1 MADSRVKIVDIQ
13 VNVAQAVQ
21 ALAQYGQAIDAAKE
35 MQKKLKKE
43 LKDGQIT
50 QQQYQTA
57 MAYSRVEVK
66 ANQIASND
74 LTSQIQR
81 QINMVKAQEGSIKQL
96 KAELAQAT
104 TQYQNMNRAERES
117 ADGTKLKAHIASLKT
132 EIASASAETV
142 SFYRNMGSTSGAE
155 KGLEGLKGKAAD
167 LAKQFAMMATGGGL
181 VALGKNIVETTR
193 NFEDGMARVQ
203 AVTNATQS
211 EFQMM
216 EEEALKWGSTTR
228 YTATEAANSLEN
240 LTRNGLSAE
249 QATAAL
255 GPTLQL
261 AQANT
266 IGLAEA
272 ADISTNVMN
281 GFGLQVKDM
290 GKVSDVLSS
299 TAAHSATNIS
309 QLAEAEKNAAPFGHS
324 LGQSI
329 EEVNAALGVLA
340 DVGIKGSDA
349 GSAIRMVLMGLASP
363 TAKQQKAFKELGVSI
378 SESTLRS
385 DGLTATLE
393 KLRDSGV
400 MKAANSAEILGDI
413 FGRRVAP
420 QAMAL
425 LNNIDGLKTK
435 LEILN
440 NAQGT
445 TARMFSQSYSNLSN
459 SIYGIQS
466 AWEHLLISIGKAND
480 NPMVTVT
487 ESIRR
492 GILWIS
498 QNLSTVGR
506 AIMDLIASITFVKLA
521 QSAKT
526 SFTEM
531 STSAIVNA
539 QNASNAVRA
548 CQEKEQI
555 LLRETAA
562 LQAQLENNKTG
573 VVKLS
578 AEQQK
583 LIETQLATKKQQ
595 LARTSANIQKLQA
608 TEVSKWNEAQA
619 VTTGSTWSKGFATA
633 SLAAKA
639 FGKAVGSALK
649 STVILAAV
657 SLIIEGISKLVGYLK
672 SLQKPLVD
680 LSSVHQQVASDIK
693 RQNQSITQSGA
704 AEAAKQKSQLDLLRA
719 AAANANRPIN
729 ERKAAI
735 AKLMNIVP
743 GYQAQISQSGK
754 LFEKNTVA
762 ITNYVKKLQ
771 KAAEAEA
778 AYSMYVENQ
787 KKILQAKMTIQD
799 AEQKKNNVSDQLAAR
814 GYSRDAKV
822 QTKTTQ
828 YGFGEGSDT
837 QQSHYTTN
845 SKGQSIEIS
854 SQQAKILRADQGY
867 IEMFNNRIDASN
879 IKVKELTKRNQ
890 YLAKSFDLTGVAA
903 KNTGSALDSIGNGGK
918 GNGGGGTTITSDEED
933 KEAKK
938 KQTAAERAAKARE
951 KQAKAEQEALKATH
965 DAMLATMEDT
975 IEKRRKQIETQYN
988 DEINKL
994 KSRLANERNL
1004 TAAAKDAINETIKYK
1019 KIKKNQELEKLSDEN
1034 IKQEVARQQ
1043 KYIDSRLSIVQKG
1056 SKEELD
1062 LKRQKIEEEKKL
1074 SLINL
1079 KNDTKTGVTDATEKR
1094 DNAKVDMDKAKSK
1107 LDSDK
1112 ESGVDADTLA
1122 KDTHEYNAKVAA
1134 YTQMQEQLTQITAQY
1149 EQQRIDIEDNARRQ
1163 KLQAELAYE
1172 QQLEADRQQVFTN
1185 KLAELEI
1192 QGEQETQLQQ
1202 DLNTL
1207 GLSVTTQNEFD
1218 KLEVQKQAAQDR
1230 LDYLQQFQQ
1239 QEGESEDAYTQRL
1252 ADVGM
1257 TRLDVETQ
1265 NTEARK
1271 NLASVD
1277 AQINQGEINNEEAK
1291 KKAFQ
1296 SIGTSMVSMLDTLG
1310 ESNSAFAKMSKI
1322 ITLAQI
1328 AIDTGKALSAGIA
1341 SASSLPYPAN
1351 LAAIATTVATVLAN
1365 VATAVS
1371 TVKSAK
1377 FATGGKVTGPGTG
1390 TSDSIPA
1397 QLSNGE
1403 YVMTAKATK
1412 MFEPMLSAMNAIG
1425 AGVPIA
1431 SSRNYSVVQN
1441 TNDMTDSFTEAAQTI
1456 RPVVSVEEISDT
1468 QNRVQTIQS
1477 LGNV

>member
-13 VNVAQAVQ
+13 VNVVQAVQ
-21 ALAQYGQAIDAAKE
+21 ALAQYEQAIDKAKE
-35 MQKKLKKE
+35 TQKKLKKE
-43 LKDGQIT
+43 LKNGQIT

-57 MAYSRVEVK
+57 MAYSRVETK
-66 ANQIASND
+66 ANQTASSD
-74 LTSQIQR
+74 LVSQIQR
-81 QINMVKAQEGSIKQL
+81 QIGMVKAQEGSIKQL

-117 ADGTKLKAHIASLKT
+117 ADGTKLKAHIASLKS

-142 SFYRNMGSTSGAE
+142 SLYKNMGSTSGAE
-155 KGLEGLKGKAAD
+155 KGLDGLKGKAAD

-193 NFEDGMARVQ
+193 NFEDGMARVH
-203 AVTNATQS
+203 AVTNATQA

-216 EEEALKWGSTTR
+216 EEEALKWGANTR

-290 GKVSDVLSS
+290 GRVSDVLSS

-349 GSAIRMVLMGLASP
+349 GSAMRMVLMGLASP
-363 TAKQQKAFKELGVSI
+363 TAKQQKAFKQLGVDI

-385 DGLTATLE
+385 EGLTTTLE

-400 MKAANSAEILGDI
+400 LKVANSAEILGDI

-425 LNNIDGLKTK
+425 LNNIDGLKSK

-440 NAQGT
+440 NSQGT

-480 NPMVTVT
+480 NPMVKVT
-487 ESIRR
+487 ESIRQ

-506 AIMDLIASITFVKLA
+506 VIMDLVASITFVKLA
-521 QSAKT
+521 QSAKA
-526 SFTEM
+526 SFSEM
-531 STSAIVNA
+531 SSTAIVNA
-539 QNASNAVRA
+539 QNATNAVRA
-548 CQEKEQI
+548 CQEKEQA
-555 LLRETAA
+555 LMRETAA

-573 VVKLS
+573 AVRLS

-595 LARTSANIQKLQA
+595 LARASANIQKLQA
-608 TEVSKWNEAQA
+608 TEVARWNEAQA
-619 VTTGSTWSKGFATA
+619 VTTGSVWSKGFATA
-633 SLAAKA
+633 TLAAKA

-657 SLIIEGISKLVGYLK
+657 SLVVEGISKLVGYLK
-672 SLQKPLVD
+672 SLQKPLID
-680 LSSVHQQVASDIK
+680 LSGVHQQVTNDIK

-719 AAANANRPIN
+719 AAANSNRPID
-729 ERKAAI
+729 ERRAAI
-735 AKLMNIVP
+735 AKLMSIVP
-743 GYQAQISQSGK
+743 GYQAQIGKSGK
-754 LFEKNTVA
+754 LFEKNTIA

-787 KKILQAKMTIQD
+787 KKILQAKLTIQD
-799 AEQKKNNVSDQLAAR
+799 AEQKKNNVSDHLAAR

-822 QTKTTQ
+822 QTKTKQ
-828 YGFGEGSDT
+828 YGFGDGSDT

-845 SKGQSIEIS
+845 SKGKRIEVN
-854 SQQAKILRADQGY
+854 SQEAARLRTDEGY
-867 IEMFNNRIDASN
+867 IERFNNRIDAAN
-879 IKVKELTKRNQ
+879 IKVKELSKQNQ
-890 YLAKSFDLTGVAA
+890 YLAKSFDITGVAA
-903 KNTGSALDSIGNGGK
+903 KGAGSALDGIGGK
-918 GNGGGGTTITSDEED
+918 GGGDNGRTTLTTEDD
-933 KEAKK
+933 KEKK
-938 KQTAAERAAKARE
+938 KRQAAAERAAKLRE
-951 KQAKAEQEALKATH
+951 RQAKTEQEALKAAH

-975 IEKRRKQIETQYN
+975 IEKRRVQIETQYN

-1004 TAAAKDAINETIKYK
+1004 TAKARDAINETIKYK
-1019 KIKKNQELEKLSDEN
+1019 EIKKNQELEKISDEN

-1043 KYIDSRLSIVQKG
+1043 KYIDSRLSVLQKG
-1056 SKEELD
+1056 SKEELE
-1062 LKRQKIEEEKKL
+1062 LKRQKAEEEKKL
-1074 SLINL
+1074 SLVNL
-1079 KNDTKTGVTDATEKR
+1079 KSEAKTGITDATEKR
-1094 DNAKVDMDKAKSK
+1094 DNAKTSMDKAKSK

-1112 ESGVDADTLA
+1112 ENSADADTIA
-1122 KDTHEYNAKVAA
+1122 KDLHEYNARVAA

-1149 EQQRIDIEDNARRQ
+1149 EQQRVDIEDNARRQ
-1163 KLQAELAYE
+1163 KAQAELAYA

-1185 KLAELEI
+1185 RLAELEM
-1192 QGEQETQLQQ
+1192 QGEQQMQLEQSIN
-1202 DLNTL
+1202 DL

-1218 KLEVQKQAAQDR
+1218 KLEVQRQAAQER
-1230 LDYLQQFQQ
+1230 LEYLQQFQQ
-1239 QEGESEDAYTQRL
+1239 MEGESEDAYTQRL

-1257 TRLDVETQ
+1257 TRLDVQTQ

-1291 KKAFQ
+1291 RKAFQ
-1296 SIGTSMVSMLDTLG
+1296 QVGTSMISMLDTLG

-1365 VATAVS
+1365 VATAIS

-1412 MFEPMLSAMNAIG
+1412 LFEPMLSAMNAIG

-1431 SSRNYSVVQN
+1431 STRNYGVVQN

-1456 RPVVSVEEISDT
+1456 KPVVSVEEISDA
-1468 QNRVQTIQS
+1468 QNRVQAIQN